1 MEEHTV
7 KKMWKWAG
15 VIGAAALAAPLALAA
30 TPAGAA
36 PSGYGFDNTPHII
49 VGGGSDTTW
58 RAQISLSDLYNYSV
72 GCTTTTAVGSSL
84 GNCIAGSD
92 TNELANHQH
101 DTVAQ
106 ANPNGSGAGI
116 ASLNGFIPAGQS
128 NVSYPGTVNPVPGD
142 LGSSATGPN
151 VDFARSSRGPK
162 TSGGSVVGGGSEL
175 GTDTFWGYAQDGVE
189 VSVFDAR
196 GAQLQSAGF
205 TGFTA
210 AQLAQIWGQS
220 TIGDVTWHT
229 LFPSQIA
236 AGSATDGPVVPW
248 GMNSS
253 SGTYATFNSYV
264 TTAAPSPG
272 FDVDTHGRKL
282 ANGTFPFE
290 NDIKPLLNNAPLSTS
305 RTSIDNP
312 ANWVWF
318 GSFGVFSAFPF
329 TSSAAVS
336 GTQHTAFAAAI
347 NGVLPSTS
355 KIGLNTYPIGRTLY
369 HVTRKEDADIT
380 AGNGPTVGATHDL
393 NVTGGTSGV
402 SGAVREYTRWLCRAG
417 TATQAV
423 DTFTGAN
430 LFSEITSAINSA
442 GFTTV
447 PAALRYTADGG
458 SRCQILR

>member
-7 KKMWKWAG
+7 KKLWKWAG
-15 VIGAAALAAPLALAA
+15 VLGAAALVAPAAVGAL
-30 TPAGAA
+30 PAGAA
-36 PSGYGFDNTPHII
+36 PSGYGFDNTPHVI
-49 VGGGSDTTW
+49 VGGGSDTTY
-58 RAQISLSDLYNYSV
+58 RAQISLSDLYNYST
-72 GCTTTTAVGSSL
+72 GCTVTTAVGPTL
-84 GNCIAGSD
+84 GQCVAGSD
-92 TNELANHQH
+92 TNALGNHQH

-106 ANPNGSGAGI
+106 ANPVGSGAGI
-116 ASLNGFIPAGQS
+116 ASLNGFLNGQT
-128 NVSYPGTVNPVPGD
+128 NVTYPGTVNPLPGY
-142 LGSSATGPN
+142 LGATATGPN

-162 TSGGSVVGGGSEL
+162 TSGGSVIGGGSEL
-175 GTDTFWGYAQDGVE
+175 GVDTFWGYAQDGVE

-205 TGFTA
+205 NGFTP
-210 AQLAQIWGQS
+210 AQLVQIYGQNV
-220 TIGDVTWHT
+220 IGDVTWHT
-229 LFPSQIA
+229 LFPSLIA
-236 AGSATDGPVVPW
+236 ANSATDGPVVPW

-264 TTAAPSPG
+264 ASAGAAPG
-272 FDVDTHGRKL
+272 FDVNTHGRKL
-282 ANGTFPFE
+282 ASTVAPFE

-305 RTSIDNP
+305 RTSVDNP

-329 TSSAAVS
+329 TSSAVVG

-355 KIGLNTYPIGRTLY
+355 KIGQNTYPIGRTLY
-369 HVTRKEDADIT
+369 HVTRKQDATIS
-380 AGNGPTVGATHDL
+380 AGNGPAIGASHDL
-393 NVTGGTSGV
+393 NVTGATSGTG
-402 SGAVREYTRWLCRAG
+402 GAVREFTRWLCRPG
-417 TATQAV
+417 TAQHSV

-458 SRCQILR
+458 SRCQIIS